1 MNVTNALDNLTNV
14 NLKTTDRLGTRYYV
28 NKIVSRDEMY
38 IIKFEEQDAAEAG
51 TSLQ

>member
-14 NLKTTDRLGTRYYV
+14 NFKTTDRLGTRYYV